1 MKTFLSLLGFDAQKH
16 SVKVEMMAGLTTFLT
31 ITRLSWVTQVW
42 RKVLCS
48 LPQ

>member
-31 ITRLSWVTQVW
+31 IYLGCQ
-42 RKVLCS
+42 
-48 LPQ
+48 PDYPG

>member
-31 ITRLSWVTQVW
+31 IVVYLGCQ
-42 RKVLCS
+42 
-48 LPQ
+48 PDYPG